1 MKDIKKLLDK
11 VKDVRVL
18 FFLID
23 AKDQED
29 ENVGGVAY
37 IGKVNEVAQWLAMN
51 MQMTPEVRTIVLN
64 ATNIYLNRWKANK
77 KIEDE
82 LNITNVKVI
91 IEDRQ

>member
-37 IGKVNEVAQWLAMN
+37 IGKANEVAQWLAMN
-51 MQMTPEVRTIVLN
+51 MQISPEVRTIVLN

>member
-37 IGKVNEVAQWLAMN
+37 IGKVNEVSQWLAMN

>member
-1 MKDIKKLLDK
+1 MKDIKKLLDR

-23 AKDQED
+23 AKDQEG

>member
-1 MKDIKKLLDK
+1 
-11 VKDVRVL
+11 
-18 FFLID
+18 
-23 AKDQED
+23 
-29 ENVGGVAY
+29 
-37 IGKVNEVAQWLAMN
+37 
-51 MQMTPEVRTIVLN
+51 MQMAPEVRTIVLN